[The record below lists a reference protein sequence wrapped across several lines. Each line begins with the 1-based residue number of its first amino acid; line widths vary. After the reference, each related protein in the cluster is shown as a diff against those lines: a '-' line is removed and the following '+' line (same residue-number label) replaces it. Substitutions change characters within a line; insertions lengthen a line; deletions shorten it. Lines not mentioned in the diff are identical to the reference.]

1 VHARPAWVEV
11 VLGTAMLKV
20 DGKVVATQKMATHN
34 NPASE

>member
-1 VHARPAWVEV
+1 MRARPARVEV

-20 DGKVVATQKMATHN
+20 DGKVVATQKMGMHN